1 MKAAKRARSPRL
13 TREQQR
19 QQKTEA
25 ILEGAWVTYCKKGY
39 EGVTLDEV
47 AEYAGVSRMPVYWLF
62 GDKQNL
68 FLELW
73 KRSIDEIVNRLE
85 LGTRAGRPLR
95 ENLKNLARLIVAGV
109 TNDAPRQAE
118 GLFFVVQ
125 TIALSRPDIAEK
137 LDAISAGVLEITTQF
152 VRTSTLARGEQLRG
166 EPGMIAAHLIAM
178 INGMSTVQFQTHR
191 RFTNV
196 ADLTAIFHAIAL
208 KSP

>member
-1 MKAAKRARSPRL
+1 MKAAKRTRNPRL

-19 QQKTEA
+19 EQKTEA

-73 KRSIDEIVNRLE
+73 KRNIDEILKRLGLRE
-85 LGTRAGRPLR
+85 HTGRPLR
-95 ENLKNLARLIVAGV
+95 EKLQNLARLTVAGV

-137 LDAISAGVLEITTQF
+137 LDAVSAHVMDVVTEF
-152 VRTSTLARGEQLRG
+152 VRASTLAKGERLRG
-166 EPGMIAAHLIAM
+166 EPGKVAAHLVAM

-191 RFTNV
+191 RYATV
-196 ADLTAIFHAIAL
+196 EDLSAIFLAIAL